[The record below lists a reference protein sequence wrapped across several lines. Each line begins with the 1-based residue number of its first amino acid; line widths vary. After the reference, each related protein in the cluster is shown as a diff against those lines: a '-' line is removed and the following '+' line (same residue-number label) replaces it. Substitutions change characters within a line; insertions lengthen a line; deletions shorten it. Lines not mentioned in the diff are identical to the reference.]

1 MQKQKRPPKNKVYT
15 FKTIEKPLV
24 QGGFFYGN
32 FVGIGSPLQRDAIFH
47 LFLSNLNFLR
57 LDPIFDTSVQ
67 SNQHRDEQR
76 PVYGV
81 GLKSKNM
88 LVAVKTLAQKSGQI
102 LQKFRDDVRGGITAF
117 TVVSFLTMFLAVGMG
132 VDFIRFEA
140 NRAELQD
147 ALDRGVLAAAS
158 SGADT
163 TEEITEVIEG
173 YLRSTNYVGE
183 GYQLVINNQST
194 FATRDI
200 RATLSY
206 ATETMALKL
215 AGIKDLAVSAKA
227 SAYQGVSD
235 IEISLALDISGSM
248 ARERTG
254 TSPSTLD
261 LLNNYSFPS
270 KLSFQGNH
278 TQASRLDVLR
288 VAADQFIDTILNTSN
303 SATTTISLVPFSG
316 QVNAGQAV
324 FNKLRSSHAHGYSR
338 CIEFTSSDFTT
349 TSLPGYHSR
358 SQVPHFQWFR
368 FEAAYGHQAEWGWCP
383 SNDQEI
389 EYFSNDASK
398 LKTRI
403 SDFTGHDGTGTQ
415 IAMKWALGL
424 LDPSFNAV
432 VPDLVAANKM
442 SSDFG
447 DRPYA
452 FNDTDTMKV
461 IVLMSDGGTTYQQ
474 RPVWYKY
481 NSNSER
487 RYLARNYLPSSW
499 TTLRYTSDRT
509 NSQNQARANLL
520 STCAQANDND
530 VIVFTIGFDLITGST
545 AQTDLA
551 NCASTPNHHFDVDGK
566 DLSEAFRQVAVSI
579 SKLKL
584 TQ

>member
-1 MQKQKRPPKNKVYT
+1 
-15 FKTIEKPLV
+15 
-24 QGGFFYGN
+24 
-32 FVGIGSPLQRDAIFH
+32 
-47 LFLSNLNFLR
+47 
-57 LDPIFDTSVQ
+57 
-67 SNQHRDEQR
+67 
-76 PVYGV
+76 
-81 GLKSKNM
+81 M

-278 TQASRLDVLR
+278 TQASRLDVL
-288 VAADQFIDTILNTSN
+288 
-303 SATTTISLVPFSG
+303 LVPFSG

-358 SQVPHFQWFR
+358 SQVPH
-368 FEAAYGHQAEWGWCP
+368 
-383 SNDQEI
+383 
-389 EYFSNDASK
+389 
-398 LKTRI
+398 
-403 SDFTGHDGTGTQ
+403 
-415 IAMKWALGL
+415 
-424 LDPSFNAV
+424 SFNAV

>member
-1 MQKQKRPPKNKVYT
+1 MLLMVTKLAR
-15 FKTIEKPLV
+15 KT
-24 QGGFFYGN
+24 G
-32 FVGIGSPLQRDAIFH
+32 
-47 LFLSNLNFLR
+47 
-57 LDPIFDTSVQ
+57 Q
-67 SNQHRDEQR
+67 S
-76 PVYGV
+76 
-81 GLKSKNM
+81 
-88 LVAVKTLAQKSGQI
+88 
-102 LQKFRDDVRGGITAF
+102 LQKFRNDVHGGITAF

-158 SGADT
+158 SDANS
-163 TEEITEVIEG
+163 TEEIADVIEG
-173 YLRSTNYVGE
+173 YLRSTNYVGA
-183 GYQLVINNQST
+183 GYKLNINNHST
-194 FATRDI
+194 FAVRDI

-215 AGIKDLAVSAKA
+215 TGIKDLAVTASA

-254 TSPSTLD
+254 TSQSTLD
-261 LLNNYSFPS
+261 LLNNYSFSS
-270 KLSFQGNH
+270 KLDYEGGT

-303 SATTTISLVPFSG
+303 SATTTVSLVPFSG
-316 QVNAGQAV
+316 QVNAGQVV
-324 FNKLRSSHAHGYSR
+324 FNKLRSSASHGYSR
-338 CIEFTSSDFTT
+338 CIEFSTTDFSNTA
-349 TSLPGYHSR
+349 LPAFNSR
-358 SQVPHFQWFR
+358 EQVPHFQWFR
-368 FEAAYGHQAEWGWCP
+368 FEANYGHQAEWGWCP

-389 EYFSNDASK
+389 EYFSNNPTK
-398 LKTRI
+398 LKQRI

-424 LDPSFNAV
+424 LDPDFNAI
-432 VPDLVAANKM
+432 VPDLVSANKM
-442 SSDFG
+442 SSDFS
-447 DRPYA
+447 DRPYS
-452 FNDTDTMKV
+452 FEDTDTMKV

-474 RPVWYKY
+474 RPIWYKY

-499 TTLRYTSDRT
+499 TSLRYTSDRT
-509 NSQNQARANLL
+509 DNQAQARTDLI
-520 STCAQANDND
+520 STCNNANNNG
-530 VIVFTIGFDLITGST
+530 VIVFTIGFDLVTGST
-545 AQTDLA
+545 AQTDLSD
-551 NCASTPNHHFDVDGK
+551 CATSPSHHFDVDGA